1 MNYLNMHT
9 NACMIYIY
17 IYIYIY
23 ICACMNLSFRIGMK
37 SLLVLDLCSSI
48 ISDLLDGARPM
59 NSDGW
64 AQVSI
69 QKSNL
74 LGC

>member
-1 MNYLNMHT
+1 
-9 NACMIYIY
+9 
-17 IYIYIY
+17 
-23 ICACMNLSFRIGMK
+23 MNLSFRIGMK